1 MFCQLPRE
9 AGEVTPTGPR
19 PFPRQGHSPLGMLRQ
34 LEPWQSAPWGV
45 AAERGMSC
53 PCLLGLL
60 QLPLLPAHSHLS
72 WVSGGTSPASLYLPP
87 F

>member
-9 AGEVTPTGPR
+9 AGEVTPTDPR
-19 PFPRQGHSPLGMLRQ
+19 PFSRQGHSPLGMLRQ

-45 AAERGMSC
+45 AAEKCLALACWGSSSFLSC
-53 PCLLGLL
+53 
-60 QLPLLPAHSHLS
+60 LPTSHFF
-72 WVSGGTSPASLYLPP
+72 WVSEGTSPASLYLPP